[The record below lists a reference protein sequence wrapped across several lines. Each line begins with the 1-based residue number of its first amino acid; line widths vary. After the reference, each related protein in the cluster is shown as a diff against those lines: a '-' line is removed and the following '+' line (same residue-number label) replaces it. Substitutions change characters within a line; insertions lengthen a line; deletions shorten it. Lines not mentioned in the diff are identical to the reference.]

1 MMPLAVPLENAYIEI
16 LLYLHKHK
24 TKITMSTPPIKI
36 NDSLFCLAN
45 DWEKGEHRYS
55 LELSKTEDPK
65 NTILVVGV
73 NPGGKTDPEEKYI
86 GRTIR
91 RVCNLVIDK
100 GEDDTKYDSALFVN
114 LTPKIAITPSGLKD
128 SKELQV
134 PPRDNVEEIKTL
146 IRKRKDHI
154 SNVLFC
160 FGNSFKYGKDNGLFT
175 KVIDAIKEELPLP
188 ESKYWCLGISKKGYP
203 IHPLARIK
211 DKRLTECSINQDF
224 TFSVKD

>member
-1 MMPLAVPLENAYIEI
+1 
-16 LLYLHKHK
+16 
-24 TKITMSTPPIKI
+24 MSTPPIKI
-36 NDSLFCLAN
+36 NDSLFCLTN
-45 DWEKGEHRYS
+45 DWKKGKHRYS

-86 GRTIR
+86 GRTIL
-91 RVCNLVIDK
+91 RVCDLVIDN
-100 GEDDTKYDSALFVN
+100 GEGDTKYDSALFVN
-114 LTPKIAITPSGLKD
+114 LTPKIAITPSSLKD
-128 SKELQV
+128 SDKLQALKKK
-134 PPRDNVEEIKTL
+134 NIKKIKAL
-146 IRKRKDHI
+146 IQGRKGRI

-188 ESKYWCLGISKKGYP
+188 ESKYWCLGISNKGYP

-211 DKRLTECSINQDF
+211 DKRLRECSINQDF
-224 TFSVKD
+224 TFSLKD

>member
-1 MMPLAVPLENAYIEI
+1 
-16 LLYLHKHK
+16 
-24 TKITMSTPPIKI
+24 MSTPPIKI

-45 DWEKGEHRYS
+45 DWKKGTYRYS
-55 LELSKTEDPK
+55 LELSKTENPK

-91 RVCNLVIDK
+91 RVCDLVIDK
-100 GEDDTKYDSALFVN
+100 GEGNTKYDSALFVN
-114 LTPKIAITPSGLKD
+114 LTSKIAITPSSLKYSGEPQD
-128 SKELQV
+128 LPK
-134 PPRDNVEEIKTL
+134 DNVEEIKAL
-146 IRKRKDHI
+146 IQERKNRI

-160 FGNSFKYGKDNGLFT
+160 FGNSFKYGKGNGLFT

-188 ESKYWCLGISKKGYP
+188 ESKYWCLGISNKGYP

-224 TFSVKD
+224 TFSLKD

>member
-1 MMPLAVPLENAYIEI
+1 MTLAVPLGNAYIEI

-36 NDSLFCLAN
+36 NDSLFCLTN
-45 DWEKGEHRYS
+45 DWEKGKHRYS

-86 GRTIR
+86 GRTSR
-91 RVCNLVIDK
+91 RVCDLVIDT
-100 GEDDTKYDSALFVN
+100 GEGDTKYDSALFVN

-146 IRKRKDHI
+146 IRKRKNHI

-160 FGNSFKYGKDNGLFT
+160 FGNSFKYGKDNGSFT
-175 KVIDAIKEELPLP
+175 KVIDVIKEELPLP

>member
-1 MMPLAVPLENAYIEI
+1 MTLAVALGNAYIEI

-24 TKITMSTPPIKI
+24 TKITMSTAPIKI

-45 DWEKGEHRYS
+45 DWKKGEHRYS

-91 RVCNLVIDK
+91 RVCDLVIYN
-100 GEDDTKYDSALFVN
+100 GEGDTKYDSALFVN

-146 IRKRKDHI
+146 IRKRKNHI

-160 FGNSFKYGKDNGLFT
+160 FGNSFKYGKDNGSFT
-175 KVIDAIKEELPLP
+175 KVIDVIKEELPLP

>member
-1 MMPLAVPLENAYIEI
+1 
-16 LLYLHKHK
+16 
-24 TKITMSTPPIKI
+24 MSTPPIKI
-36 NDSLFCLAN
+36 NDSLFCLDN
-45 DWEKGEHRYS
+45 DWEKGTYRYS

-91 RVCNLVIDK
+91 RVCDLVIDN
-100 GEDDTKYDSALFVN
+100 GEGDTKYDSALFVN
-114 LTPKIAITPSGLKD
+114 LTPKIAITPSVLKD
-128 SKELQV
+128 SDELQALQKE
-134 PPRDNVEEIKTL
+134 NIEKIKALIQGQEEG
-146 IRKRKDHI
+146 RKRRI

-175 KVIDAIKEELPLP
+175 KVIDAIKEELPLT

-224 TFSVKD
+224 TFSLKD

>member
-1 MMPLAVPLENAYIEI
+1 
-16 LLYLHKHK
+16 
-24 TKITMSTPPIKI
+24 MSTPPIKI

-45 DWEKGEHRYS
+45 DWEKGAYRYS
-55 LELSKTEDPK
+55 LELSKTENPK

-91 RVCNLVIDK
+91 RVCDLVIDK
-100 GEDDTKYDSALFVN
+100 GEGDPKYDSALFVN

-128 SKELQV
+128 SEGPQDLPK
-134 PPRDNVEEIKTL
+134 DNVEKIKAL
-146 IRKRKDHI
+146 IQERKGRI

-160 FGNSFKYGKDNGLFT
+160 FGNSFKYGKDNSLFT

-188 ESKYWCLGISKKGYP
+188 ESKYWCLGISNKGYP

-224 TFSVKD
+224 TFSLKD

>member
-1 MMPLAVPLENAYIEI
+1 
-16 LLYLHKHK
+16 
-24 TKITMSTPPIKI
+24 MSTPPIKI

-45 DWEKGEHRYS
+45 DWKKGEYRYY
-55 LELSKTEDPK
+55 LELSKTEDPN

-73 NPGGKTDPEEKYI
+73 NPGGKTDPEEKFI

-91 RVCNLVIDK
+91 RVCDLVIGK

-114 LTPKIAITPSGLKD
+114 LTPKIEITPSGLKD
-128 SKELQV
+128 SDEPQALQKENIEV
-134 PPRDNVEEIKTL
+134 
-146 IRKRKDHI
+146 IRSQIQERKNRI

-188 ESKYWCLGISKKGYP
+188 ESKYWCLGISKKGCP

-211 DKRLTECSINQDF
+211 DMRLTECSINQDF
-224 TFSVKD
+224 TFSMKD

>member
-1 MMPLAVPLENAYIEI
+1 
-16 LLYLHKHK
+16 
-24 TKITMSTPPIKI
+24 MSTPPVKI
-36 NDSLFCLAN
+36 NDRLFCLAN
-45 DWEKGEHRYS
+45 DWEKGEHRYY

-73 NPGGKTDPEEKYI
+73 NPGGKTDPDEKHI

-91 RVCNLVIDK
+91 RVCDLVIGK

-114 LTPKIAITPSGLKD
+114 LTPKIVITPSSLKD
-128 SKELQV
+128 SDEPQALHKE
-134 PPRDNVEEIKTL
+134 NIKKIKAL
-146 IRKRKDHI
+146 IQGRKGRI
-154 SNVLFC
+154 SNVFFC
-160 FGNSFKYGKDNGLFT
+160 FGNSFKYGKDNGSFN

-224 TFSVKD
+224 TFSLKD

>member
-1 MMPLAVPLENAYIEI
+1 
-16 LLYLHKHK
+16 
-24 TKITMSTPPIKI
+24 MSTPPIKI
-36 NDSLFCLAN
+36 NDSLFCLDN

-91 RVCNLVIDK
+91 RVCDLVIDK
-100 GEDDTKYDSALFVN
+100 GEGNTKYDSALFVN
-114 LTPKIAITPSGLKD
+114 LTPKIAITPSSLKNSD
-128 SKELQV
+128 EPQALQKENIEV
-134 PPRDNVEEIKTL
+134 ISSL
-146 IRKRKDHI
+146 IQKRKNRI

-188 ESKYWCLGISKKGYP
+188 ESKYWCLGISNKGYP

-211 DKRLTECSINQDF
+211 DKRLRECSINQDF
-224 TFSVKD
+224 TFFLKD

>member
-1 MMPLAVPLENAYIEI
+1 
-16 LLYLHKHK
+16 
-24 TKITMSTPPIKI
+24 MSTPPIKI

-91 RVCNLVIDK
+91 RVCDLVIDT
-100 GEDDTKYDSALFVN
+100 GEGDTKYDSALFVN

-134 PPRDNVEEIKTL
+134 PPRDNVEEIKAL
-146 IRKRKDHI
+146 IRKRKDLI

-188 ESKYWCLGISKKGYP
+188 ESRYWCLGISKKGYP

-224 TFSVKD
+224 TFSLKD

>member
-1 MMPLAVPLENAYIEI
+1 MTLAVPLGNAYIEI

-24 TKITMSTPPIKI
+24 TKITMSTAPIKI

-45 DWEKGEHRYS
+45 DWKKGEHRYS
-55 LELSKTEDPK
+55 LELSKTEDSK

-91 RVCNLVIDK
+91 RVCDLVIYN
-100 GEDDTKYDSALFVN
+100 GEGDTKYDSALFVN

-146 IRKRKDHI
+146 IRKRKNHI

-160 FGNSFKYGKDNGLFT
+160 FGNSFKYGKDNGSFT
-175 KVIDAIKEELPLP
+175 KVIDVIKEELPLP

>member
-1 MMPLAVPLENAYIEI
+1 MTLAVPLGNAYIEI

-24 TKITMSTPPIKI
+24 TKITMSTAPIKI

-45 DWEKGEHRYS
+45 DWKKGEHRYS

-91 RVCNLVIDK
+91 RVCDLVIYN
-100 GEDDTKYDSALFVN
+100 GEGDTKYDSALFVN

-146 IRKRKDHI
+146 IRKRKNHI

-160 FGNSFKYGKDNGLFT
+160 FGNSFKYGKDNGSFT
-175 KVIDAIKEELPLP
+175 KVIDVIKEELPLP

-203 IHPLARIK
+203 IHPLARTK

>member
-1 MMPLAVPLENAYIEI
+1 
-16 LLYLHKHK
+16 
-24 TKITMSTPPIKI
+24 MSTPPIKI

-45 DWEKGEHRYS
+45 DWKKGKHRYS

-86 GRTIR
+86 SRTIR
-91 RVCNLVIDK
+91 RVCDLVIDK
-100 GEDDTKYDSALFVN
+100 GEGGTKYDSALFVN

-134 PPRDNVEEIKTL
+134 PPRDNVEIIKSL
-146 IRKRKDHI
+146 IQKRKNRI

-224 TFSVKD
+224 IFSLKD

>member
-1 MMPLAVPLENAYIEI
+1 
-16 LLYLHKHK
+16 
-24 TKITMSTPPIKI
+24 MSTPPIKI
-36 NDSLFCLAN
+36 NDSLFCLTN
-45 DWEKGEHRYS
+45 EWEKGKLRYS

-73 NPGGKTDPEEKYI
+73 NPGGKTDPEKKYI

-91 RVCNLVIDK
+91 RVCDLVIDN
-100 GEDDTKYDSALFVN
+100 GEGDTKYDSALFVN
-114 LTPKIAITPSGLKD
+114 LTPKIAITPFGLKD
-128 SKELQV
+128 SKEPLTLQEK
-134 PPRDNVEEIKTL
+134 NIEKIKALIQGQEEG
-146 IRKRKDHI
+146 RKRRI

-224 TFSVKD
+224 TFSLKD

>member
-1 MMPLAVPLENAYIEI
+1 
-16 LLYLHKHK
+16 
-24 TKITMSTPPIKI
+24 MSTPPIKI

-73 NPGGKTDPEEKYI
+73 NPGGKTDPEKKYI

-91 RVCNLVIDK
+91 RVCDLVIDK
-100 GEDDTKYDSALFVN
+100 GEGDTKYDSALFVN

-134 PPRDNVEEIKTL
+134 PPRDNVEEIKAL
-146 IRKRKDHI
+146 IRKRKDLI

-211 DKRLTECSINQDF
+211 DKRLTECSINQNF
-224 TFSVKD
+224 TFSLKD

>member
-1 MMPLAVPLENAYIEI
+1 
-16 LLYLHKHK
+16 
-24 TKITMSTPPIKI
+24 MSTPPIKI
-36 NDSLFCLAN
+36 NDSLFCLTN
-45 DWEKGEHRYS
+45 DWEKGKHRYS

-91 RVCNLVIDK
+91 RVCDLVIDK
-100 GEDDTKYDSALFVN
+100 GEGNTKYDSALFVN
-114 LTPKIAITPSGLKD
+114 LTPIIAITPSGLKD
-128 SKELQV
+128 SEGPQDLPK
-134 PPRDNVEEIKTL
+134 DNVEKIKAL
-146 IRKRKDHI
+146 IQERKGRI

-160 FGNSFKYGKDNGLFT
+160 FGNSFKYGKDNSLFT

-203 IHPLARIK
+203 IHPLAHIK
-211 DKRLTECSINQDF
+211 T
-224 TFSVKD
+224 

>member
-1 MMPLAVPLENAYIEI
+1 
-16 LLYLHKHK
+16 
-24 TKITMSTPPIKI
+24 MSTPPIKI
-36 NDSLFCLAN
+36 NDSLFCLDN
-45 DWEKGEHRYS
+45 DWEKDNYRYS
-55 LELSKTEDPK
+55 LELSKTKDPK

-114 LTPKIAITPSGLKD
+114 LTPKIAITPSDLKD

-160 FGNSFKYGKDNGLFT
+160 FGNSFKYGKDNGSFT

>member
-1 MMPLAVPLENAYIEI
+1 MIAF
-16 LLYLHKHK
+16 
-24 TKITMSTPPIKI
+24 
-36 NDSLFCLAN
+36 FCLAN
-45 DWEKGEHRYS
+45 DWEKGKHRYS

-91 RVCNLVIDK
+91 RVCDLVIDK
-100 GEDDTKYDSALFVN
+100 GEGDTKYDSALFVN
-114 LTPKIAITPSGLKD
+114 LTPIIAITPSGLKD

-134 PPRDNVEEIKTL
+134 PPRDNVEEIKAL
-146 IRKRKDHI
+146 IRKRKDLI

-188 ESKYWCLGISKKGYP
+188 ESRYWCLGISNKGYP

-224 TFSVKD
+224 TFSLKD

>member
-1 MMPLAVPLENAYIEI
+1 
-16 LLYLHKHK
+16 
-24 TKITMSTPPIKI
+24 MSTPPIKI

-45 DWEKGEHRYS
+45 DWEKGELRYS

-65 NTILVVGV
+65 NTILVVGI

-91 RVCNLVIDK
+91 RVCDLVFDN
-100 GEDDTKYDSALFVN
+100 GEGDTKYDSALFVN

-128 SKELQV
+128 SDKLQALKKK
-134 PPRDNVEEIKTL
+134 NIKKIKAL
-146 IRKRKDHI
+146 IQERKGRI

-188 ESKYWCLGISKKGYP
+188 ESKYWCLGISNKGYP
-203 IHPLARIK
+203 IHPLAHIK
-211 DKRLTECSINQDF
+211 DMRLRECSINQDF
-224 TFSVKD
+224 TFSLKD

>member
-1 MMPLAVPLENAYIEI
+1 
-16 LLYLHKHK
+16 
-24 TKITMSTPPIKI
+24 MSTPPIKI
-36 NDSLFCLAN
+36 NDSLFCLDN
-45 DWEKGEHRYS
+45 DWKKGEHRYS

-91 RVCNLVIDK
+91 RVCDLVIDK
-100 GEDDTKYDSALFVN
+100 GEGDTKYDSALFVN

-128 SKELQV
+128 SDELQALQKENIEV
-134 PPRDNVEEIKTL
+134 IKSL
-146 IRKRKDHI
+146 IQEHKNRI

-211 DKRLTECSINQDF
+211 DKRLMECSINQEF
-224 TFSVKD
+224 TFSMKD

>member
-1 MMPLAVPLENAYIEI
+1 
-16 LLYLHKHK
+16 
-24 TKITMSTPPIKI
+24 MSTPPIKI

-45 DWEKGEHRYS
+45 DWKKGEHRYY

-73 NPGGKTDPEEKYI
+73 NPGGKTDPDEKHI
-86 GRTIR
+86 GRTIS
-91 RVCNLVIDK
+91 RVCDLVIGK

-114 LTPKIAITPSGLKD
+114 LTPKITITPSGLKD
-128 SKELQV
+128 SDEPQALQKENIEV
-134 PPRDNVEEIKTL
+134 
-146 IRKRKDHI
+146 IRFQIQERKNRI

-188 ESKYWCLGISKKGYP
+188 ESKYWCLGISKKGCP

-211 DKRLTECSINQDF
+211 DIRLAECSINQDF
-224 TFSVKD
+224 TFSMKD

>member
-1 MMPLAVPLENAYIEI
+1 
-16 LLYLHKHK
+16 
-24 TKITMSTPPIKI
+24 MSTPPIKI
-36 NDSLFCLAN
+36 NDSLFCLTN
-45 DWEKGEHRYS
+45 EWEKGKLRYS

-91 RVCNLVIDK
+91 RVCDLVIDK
-100 GEDDTKYDSALFVN
+100 GEGDTKYDSALFVN
-114 LTPKIAITPSGLKD
+114 LTPKIAITPSGVKD
-128 SKELQV
+128 SKELQALQKENIEV
-134 PPRDNVEEIKTL
+134 IKSL
-146 IRKRKDHI
+146 IQGRKDHI

-175 KVIDAIKEELPLP
+175 KVIDAIKKELPTS
-188 ESKYWCLGISKKGYP
+188 ETKYWCLGISKKGYP
-203 IHPLARIK
+203 IHPLAHIK

-224 TFSVKD
+224 TFSIKD

>member
-1 MMPLAVPLENAYIEI
+1 MTLAVPLGNAYIEI

-24 TKITMSTPPIKI
+24 TKITMSTAPIKI

-45 DWEKGEHRYS
+45 DWKKGEHRYS

-91 RVCNLVIDK
+91 RVCDLVIYN
-100 GEDDTKYDSALFVN
+100 GEGDTKYDSALFVN

-146 IRKRKDHI
+146 IRKRKNHI

-160 FGNSFKYGKDNGLFT
+160 FGNSFKYGKDNGSFT
-175 KVIDAIKEELPLP
+175 KVIDVIKEELPLP

-211 DKRLTECSINQDF
+211 DMRLTECSINQDF

>member
-1 MMPLAVPLENAYIEI
+1 
-16 LLYLHKHK
+16 
-24 TKITMSTPPIKI
+24 MSTPPIKI
-36 NDSLFCLAN
+36 NDSLFCLDN
-45 DWEKGEHRYS
+45 DWEKDNYRYS
-55 LELSKTEDPK
+55 LELSKTKDPK

-91 RVCNLVIDK
+91 RVCDLVIGK
-100 GEDDTKYDSALFVN
+100 GEYDTKYDSALFVN

-128 SKELQV
+128 FDELQ
-134 PPRDNVEEIKTL
+134 DLQEKNIKEIKAL
-146 IRKRKDHI
+146 IQGQNRRI

-160 FGNSFKYGKDNGLFT
+160 FGNSFKYGKDNGLFA
-175 KVIDAIKEELPLP
+175 KVIDAIREELPLP

>member
-1 MMPLAVPLENAYIEI
+1 
-16 LLYLHKHK
+16 
-24 TKITMSTPPIKI
+24 MSTPPIKI

-91 RVCNLVIDK
+91 RVCDLVIGK
-100 GEDDTKYDSALFVN
+100 GEDDPKYDSALFVN

-175 KVIDAIKEELPLP
+175 KVIDVIKEELPLP
-188 ESKYWCLGISKKGYP
+188 ESKYWCLGISNKGYP
-203 IHPLARIK
+203 IHPLAHIK
-211 DKRLTECSINQDF
+211 DMRLRECSINQDF
-224 TFSVKD
+224 TFFPKRLK

>member
-1 MMPLAVPLENAYIEI
+1 MTLAVPLGNAYIEI

-24 TKITMSTPPIKI
+24 TKITMSTAPIKI

-45 DWEKGEHRYS
+45 DWKKGEHRYS
-55 LELSKTEDPK
+55 LESSKTEDPK

-91 RVCNLVIDK
+91 RVCDLVIYN
-100 GEDDTKYDSALFVN
+100 GEGDTKYGSALFVN

-146 IRKRKDHI
+146 IRKRKNHI

-160 FGNSFKYGKDNGLFT
+160 FGNSFKYGKDNGSFT
-175 KVIDAIKEELPLP
+175 KVIDVIKEELPLP

>member
-1 MMPLAVPLENAYIEI
+1 
-16 LLYLHKHK
+16 
-24 TKITMSTPPIKI
+24 MSTPPIKI

-45 DWEKGEHRYS
+45 DWKKGTYRYS
-55 LELSKTEDPK
+55 LELSKTENPK

-91 RVCNLVIDK
+91 RVCDLVIDK
-100 GEDDTKYDSALFVN
+100 GEGDTKYDSALFVN

-128 SKELQV
+128 SEGPQDLPK
-134 PPRDNVEEIKTL
+134 DNVEEIKAL
-146 IRKRKDHI
+146 IQGRKGRI

-188 ESKYWCLGISKKGYP
+188 ESKYWCLGISNKGYP

-224 TFSVKD
+224 TFSLKN

>member
-1 MMPLAVPLENAYIEI
+1 
-16 LLYLHKHK
+16 
-24 TKITMSTPPIKI
+24 MSTPPIKI
-36 NDSLFCLAN
+36 NDSLFCLDN
-45 DWEKGEHRYS
+45 DWEKDNYRYS
-55 LELSKTEDPK
+55 LELSKTEVPK

-86 GRTIR
+86 SRTIR
-91 RVCNLVIDK
+91 RVCDLVIDN
-100 GEDDTKYDSALFVN
+100 GEGDTKYDSALFVN

-128 SKELQV
+128 SKELQTLQKE
-134 PPRDNVEEIKTL
+134 NVKEIKAL

-160 FGNSFKYGKDNGLFT
+160 FGNSFKYGKDNSLFT

-188 ESKYWCLGISKKGYP
+188 ESKYWCLVISNKGYP

-224 TFSVKD
+224 TFSLKD

>member
-1 MMPLAVPLENAYIEI
+1 
-16 LLYLHKHK
+16 
-24 TKITMSTPPIKI
+24 MSTSPIKI
-36 NDSLFCLAN
+36 NDRLFGLAN
-45 DWEKGEHRYS
+45 DWKKGEHRYY

-73 NPGGKTDPEEKYI
+73 NPGGKTDPDEKHI

-91 RVCNLVIDK
+91 RVCDLVIDNRE
-100 GEDDTKYDSALFVN
+100 GDTKYDSALFVN
-114 LTPKIAITPSGLKD
+114 LTPKIAITPSRLKNSD
-128 SKELQV
+128 GPQALQKENIEV
-134 PPRDNVEEIKTL
+134 
-146 IRKRKDHI
+146 IRSQIQERKNRI

-211 DKRLTECSINQDF
+211 DMRLRECSINQDF
-224 TFSVKD
+224 TFSMKD

>member
-1 MMPLAVPLENAYIEI
+1 
-16 LLYLHKHK
+16 
-24 TKITMSTPPIKI
+24 MSTPPIKI
-36 NDSLFCLAN
+36 NDSLFCLDN
-45 DWEKGEHRYS
+45 DWKKGEHRYS

-91 RVCNLVIDK
+91 RVCDLVIDN
-100 GEDDTKYDSALFVN
+100 GEGDTKYDSALFVN

-128 SKELQV
+128 SKKPLTLQEK
-134 PPRDNVEEIKTL
+134 NIEKIKAL
-146 IRKRKDHI
+146 IQGRKGRI

-160 FGNSFKYGKDNGLFT
+160 FGNSFKYGKDNGSFT

-188 ESKYWCLGISKKGYP
+188 ESRYWCLGISKKGYP

-211 DKRLTECSINQDF
+211 DKRLRECSINQDF
-224 TFSVKD
+224 TFSLKD

>member
-1 MMPLAVPLENAYIEI
+1 
-16 LLYLHKHK
+16 
-24 TKITMSTPPIKI
+24 MSTLPIKI
-36 NDSLFCLAN
+36 KDSLFCLAN
-45 DWEKGEHRYS
+45 DWEKGAYRYS
-55 LELSKTEDPK
+55 LELSKTERPK

-91 RVCNLVIDK
+91 RVCDLVIDK
-100 GEDDTKYDSALFVN
+100 GEGDTKYDSALFVN

-175 KVIDAIKEELPLP
+175 KVIDVIKEELPLP
-188 ESKYWCLGISKKGYP
+188 ESKYWCLGISNKGYP
-203 IHPLARIK
+203 IHPLAHIK
-211 DKRLTECSINQDF
+211 DMRLTECSINKDF
-224 TFSVKD
+224 TFSMKD